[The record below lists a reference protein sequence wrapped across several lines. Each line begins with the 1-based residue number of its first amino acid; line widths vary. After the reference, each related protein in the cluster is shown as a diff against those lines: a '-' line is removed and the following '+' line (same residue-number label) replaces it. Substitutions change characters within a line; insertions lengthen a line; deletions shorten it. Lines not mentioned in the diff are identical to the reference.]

1 MYIGSPRPNT
11 ATARTT
17 ATATACRCYAGE
29 IPTSCGCSTSTN
41 RSWTSSTNSQTR
53 TAGNDSQPNGS
64 SSHVSI
70 PQLSRHWFAPSE
82 YAAITQY
89 YIGWGGRPML
99 NMQGI
104 KTLVENFPKLL
115 ELKRMG
121 KLKPEQE
128 RLVGLLSF
136 FSMPHP
142 FISISWD
149 RH

>member
-1 MYIGSPRPNT
+1 MTPNPMAQAAMSASPNSHGIGSPQVNMRQSPS
-11 ATARTT
+11 TT
-17 ATATACRCYAGE
+17 SGGA
-29 IPTSCGCSTSTN
+29 
-41 RSWTSSTNSQTR
+41 
-53 TAGNDSQPNGS
+53 
-64 SSHVSI
+64 
-70 PQLSRHWFAPSE
+70 
-82 YAAITQY
+82 
-89 YIGWGGRPML
+89 GRPML

-136 FSMPHP
+136 FSLPHP